1 MEESQK
7 QKEIVVE
14 AIGNTEVTEVPVR
27 NPPTLV
33 RSSSS
38 NRFAILNAGMDIAL
52 ENDLRCQDNEIE
64 SMEEVTE
71 PRKVRAA
78 SAGVAELMKSFKLK
92 KKRPI
97 DKGKPKQNKT
107 RFSVSRGQS
116 SSSSSSL

>member
-64 SMEEVTE
+64 SMEEVTK

-78 SAGVAELMKSFKLK
+78 SAGVAELMKSLKPK
-92 KKRPI
+92 KKGPI
-97 DKGKPKQNKT
+97 DKGKPK
-107 RFSVSRGQS
+107 
-116 SSSSSSL
+116 